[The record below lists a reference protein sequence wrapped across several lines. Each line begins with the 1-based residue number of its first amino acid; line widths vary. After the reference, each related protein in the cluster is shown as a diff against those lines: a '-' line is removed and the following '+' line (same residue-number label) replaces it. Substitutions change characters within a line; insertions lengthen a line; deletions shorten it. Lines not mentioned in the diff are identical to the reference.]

1 MKKWTVLLLR
11 PDYLAATFG
20 HDTFCAHVYGKTSA
34 EALAAAR
41 NEAIAADH
49 TTSGAEDYYCL
60 LCIRG
65 HHKSYVDGCG
75 GVGRVP
81 Q

>member
-11 PDYLAATFG
+11 PDYLAEIFG
-20 HDTFCAHVYGKTSA
+20 HDTFRAFVEAETPA

-41 NEAIAADH
+41 NEVIVADQNPGWAA
-49 TTSGAEDYYCL
+49 DYYCL

-65 HHKSYVDGCG
+65 HHKSYVDGAG
-75 GVGRVP
+75 EVRRVP